1 MAETLVEN
9 KICKACGAEVRV
21 GALFCYSCGKSVQTA
36 SSADLKEKKNVSN
49 AWFRED
55 LTKTEENGNQ
65 TARKEQAKSPEIIE
79 TPIAKPSDIEAA
91 AAAEDGK
98 LKSAA
103 AMRRKSK
110 IYQPK
115 KIEILWEEHDNPP
128 NGWFI
133 AAAIALTLLAA
144 GILYLAMY
152 LK

>member
-9 KICKACGAEVRV
+9 KICKSCGAEIRA
-21 GALFCYSCGKSVQTA
+21 GALFCYSCGKSLVQTEA
-36 SSADLKEKKNVSN
+36 EVALKEKKNVSN

-55 LTKTEENGNQ
+55 LTKTEENGNKSLQ
-65 TARKEQAKSPEIIE
+65 QKESVNSKEIIE
-79 TPIAKPSDIEAA
+79 APIPEPPKNDADT
-91 AAAEDGK
+91 K

-115 KIEILWEEHDNPP
+115 KTEIVWEEHDNPP

-144 GILYLAMY
+144 GIFYLAMY

>member
-1 MAETLVEN
+1 MAETFVEN
-9 KICKACGAEVRV
+9 KICKSCGAEIRT
-21 GALFCYSCGKSVQTA
+21 GALFCYSCGKSVKQEA
-36 SSADLKEKKNVSN
+36 EVALKEKKNVSN

-55 LTKTEENGNQ
+55 LTKTAEENGNKSLQ
-65 TARKEQAKSPEIIE
+65 QKESVNSKEIVEAPTPEPLK
-79 TPIAKPSDIEAA
+79 TDADT
-91 AAAEDGK
+91 K

-115 KIEILWEEHDNPP
+115 KIEIVWEEHDNPP

-144 GILYLAMY
+144 GIFYLAIY